1 GFGLCPVPVLFASLR
16 LCALA
21 LFLSALFAWADVVR
35 GQERDVAAEFKAV
48 KGPLTAQLRGKRANR
63 LEAVKKLEAYPTPDA
78 AKLLLHQ
85 GMGSNDEEVARASFD
100 ALVKFSG
107 DKEGCA
113 LLRTTVGKSWKQGK
127 PQPETYSA
135 IAILLASDVP
145 EAHDEGI
152 ELVKDAAERP

>member
-1 GFGLCPVPVLFASLR
+1 MMAWKGCISFSSAWLRASRTERGCRWRTSERGGRLCFSITSVLISHVVMLKHNLRLLLCASLCV
-16 LCALA
+16 CA
-21 LFLSALFAWADVVR
+21 SALIAG
-35 GQERDVAAEFKAV
+35 GQERDVAAEFKVV

-107 DKEGCA
+107 DKE
-113 LLRTTVGKSWKQGK
+113 V
-127 PQPETYSA
+127 SA
-135 IAILLASDVP
+135 FL
-145 EAHDEGI
+145 
-152 ELVKDAAERP
+152 

>member
-1 GFGLCPVPVLFASLR
+1 MQSFDHLTQSRRGAEAQRVKRIFAAIAVSLC
-16 LCALA
+16 LCV
-21 LFLSALFAWADVVR
+21 SALIAF

-100 ALVKFSG
+100 ALVKFSS
-107 DKEGCA
+107 DKEVCA
-113 LLRTTVGKSWKQGK
+113 
-127 PQPETYSA
+127 
-135 IAILLASDVP
+135 
-145 EAHDEGI
+145 
-152 ELVKDAAERP
+152 